1 MLNASVAPNISV
13 CYWGLPNYSWASQV
27 ALVIKNLPANAEDI
41 RDVGS
46 IPALGRSPGGGNGNP
61 LQYSCLENPIDK
73 ESGGLKSMR
82 SQRVR
87 HNWSDLACTHKLE
100 VCACVCVCA
109 HVWCAMLGCYVCV
122 HVFCSPMDSS
132 LPGSSFQGIY
142 QARIQ
147 EWIVISSSKGSS
159 QCKDQTHISCI
170 GWQILTT
177 GPFGKPMNTH
187 THTHTHIFRV
197 KFNFLFLCIM

>member
-1 MLNASVAPNISV
+1 MPVLPQISL

-73 ESGGLKSMR
+73 EPGGLKSMR

-100 VCACVCVCA
+100 VCVCVCECVCVRTR
-109 HVWCAMLGCYVCV
+109 VMCYAWLLRLCPCLLQPHGQQSARLLFPRDLPGKNTGVDC
-122 HVFCSPMDSS
+122 HFLLQGLFSMQGSNSHLLHWLADS
-132 LPGSSFQGIY
+132 LPLGHLGSPY
-142 QARIQ
+142 
-147 EWIVISSSKGSS
+147 
-159 QCKDQTHISCI
+159 
-170 GWQILTT
+170 
-177 GPFGKPMNTH
+177 